1 MRRSSTCA
9 IALSCPALWTRIRI
23 RCLPACANRA
33 KRCWIPCER
42 RAKRWNGFRL
52 NLIERIDLLPG
63 QRRKYAHE
71 AKGYTSR
78 LDSIQALF
86 LLHKLP
92 HLDRWNAERVETA
105 SFYTERLAGVGD
117 LGLPANVPNSS
128 PVWHLYVVRTADPAA
143 LAAFLRDRG
152 IGTSRHYPEAVHL
165 AGAYRELGYA
175 RGAFPIAERLA
186 QEVLSL
192 PIFPGI
198 TDEQL
203 EAVGDAIEEFF
214 RRG

>member
-1 MRRSSTCA
+1 MKRFVPL
-9 IALSCPALWTRIRI
+9 LSVQPQRLRGLRLTIS
-23 RCLPACANRA
+23 
-33 KRCWIPCER
+33 PCDWSETVV
-42 RAKRWNGFRL
+42 F
-52 NLIERIDLLPG
+52 E
-63 QRRKYAHE
+63 E
-71 AKGYTSR
+71 
-78 LDSIQALF
+78 LF
-86 LLHKLP
+86 LNSAYDLHLVRFQP
-92 HLDRWNAERVETA
+92 TDVIDCGGHIGMFSL
-105 SFYTERLAGVGD
+105 LA
-117 LGLPANVPNSS
+117 
-128 PVWHLYVVRTADPAA
+128 
-143 LAAFLRDRG
+143 
-152 IGTSRHYPEAVHL
+152 SRHYPEAVHL

>member
-1 MRRSSTCA
+1 FSFY
-9 IALSCPALWTRIRI
+9 PA
-23 RCLPACANRA
+23 
-33 KRCWIPCER
+33 K
-42 RAKRWNGFRL
+42 
-52 NLIERIDLLPG
+52 NLGAAGDAGAYVTNDEELATSGRMLREHG
-63 QRRKYAHE
+63 QRHKYVHE

-92 HLDRWNAERVETA
+92 HLDRWNGERVETA

-175 RGAFPIAERLA
+175 RAAFPIAERLA
-186 QEVLSL
+186 
-192 PIFPGI
+192 
-198 TDEQL
+198 
-203 EAVGDAIEEFF
+203 
-214 RRG
+214 